1 MSAIQEIAIDL
12 EANRTADAEHENNES
27 TGAVAALSARFQSL
41 SIGQKISLFFGI
53 NFTFALLASIA
64 VIFGLIEF
72 SDRTGHLAQGQQRA
86 IIAEK
91 VVVGL
96 SQAQGHRENYFTN
109 DDAVRGNAALDE
121 FDRVLVSLDA
131 LDELSSTSAKAYSA
145 ELTAIDQ
152 AVLEHR
158 RELNLA
164 LTGQLP
170 DRTNAF
176 KEEAA
181 GQVSATLAKSRRL
194 AETFKSDASAATADN
209 RSFITTMLFL
219 WIGAGG
225 ALFLLTLIA
234 QRYFNRHVGG
244 ALSDLSDQMTRLSSG
259 EDIAEIE
266 TSDRRDEIGELTRA
280 MMVFHKAG
288 LRLERLSQERSQ
300 KAKEELA
307 KQVILQEERG
317 EARLE
322 KERTLNRIADNFES
336 MVRDVVGQVAS
347 ASSQLQSTAASMA
360 DSAKQASTRT
370 SEVSHSMQDA
380 NAGATAAASASD
392 EFALSINE
400 VSEQAA
406 SSAELARK
414 ASASTHE
421 ADATI
426 TKLAQSAEQV
436 GDIVELIHTIAQRTN
451 LLALNAS
458 IEAARSGEEGR
469 GFAVVAS
476 EVKELAMQTSRA
488 TEEIAMQIRDMQDTT
503 SASVAALRSIA
514 EEVSGLENVAV
525 SIAGA
530 VDQQSYAGQ
539 DLARSIDLAANGTAQ
554 VSEHIDEVQELST
567 STGAAANQV
576 LSSATSL
583 EQQAATLRQQVN
595 IFLEE
600 VRRA

>member
-12 EANRTADAEHENNES
+12 EANRTADAEQENNES

-53 NFTFALLASIA
+53 NFTLALLASIA

-72 SDRTGHLAQGQQRA
+72 SDRTEHLAQGQQRA
-86 IIAEK
+86 FIAEK

-96 SQAQGHRENYFTN
+96 SQAQGHRENYFAN

-131 LDELSSTSAKAYSA
+131 LGELSSNSAKAYSA

-152 AVLEHR
+152 AVLEHC

-170 DRTNAF
+170 DRSNAL

-181 GQVSATLAKSRRL
+181 GQVSATLVKARRL
-194 AETFKSDASAATADN
+194 AETLKADASAATAGN

-266 TSDRRDEIGELTRA
+266 SSDRRDEIGELTRA

-307 KQVILQEERG
+307 KQLILQEERE

-583 EQQAATLRQQVN
+583 EQQAATLRQQVD